1 MNRSSKWKRILAALL
16 SAFLAVSAPFAAYAH
31 PGRTDSSGGHHDYGN
46 VSGLG
51 DYHYHHGY
59 PAHLHP
65 NGVCPYAGA
74 DSSSSPAAAAAS
86 DRYDEGYDAGY
97 KVGYDEGKDAGFQSG
112 YSTGTKNV
120 EDYKKRD
127 LQEANGKFFFLAVFS
142 GISLTVMF
150 VITVTASVMRSKF
163 RNLSERQ
170 EREINSLNARLE
182 DVSNGYDVLL
192 RQSEENE
199 KEAKKCRA
207 ERQQMLKLLNSRT
220 EEYNDVVTRCN
231 QYIALFGKNAE
242 DFFKNENAEDRL
254 SKMQADYLTLVYAAS
269 SEYLDHKQRPA
280 HTEALRIRELK
291 CKTEYWIDY
300 AKHLEYE
307 NDRLKAQIKQLP
319 SPPARSTDQ
328 PPKQTESG
336 QLIFPLTPEK

>member
-16 SAFLAVSAPFAAYAH
+16 STFLAVSAPFAAYAH

-65 NGVCPYAGA
+65 NGVCPYADA
-74 DSSSSPAAAAAS
+74 DSSSSVAAAVS
-86 DRYDEGYDAGY
+86 DRYDEGYEDGY
-97 KVGYDEGKDAGFQSG
+97 EGGYRTGYDEGKDSGFQSG

-127 LQEANGKFFFLAVFS
+127 LQEANDKFLFLAVFS

-150 VITVTASVMRSKF
+150 VITVTASVKRSKF
-163 RNLSERQ
+163 RNLSESQ

-182 DVSNGYDVLL
+182 DVNSGYDALL

-207 ERQQMLKLLNSRT
+207 ERQQMLELLNSRT

-242 DFFKNENAEDRL
+242 DFFKDENAEDRL
-254 SKMQADYLTLVYAAS
+254 SKMQAD
-269 SEYLDHKQRPA
+269 
-280 HTEALRIRELK
+280 
-291 CKTEYWIDY
+291 
-300 AKHLEYE
+300 
-307 NDRLKAQIKQLP
+307 
-319 SPPARSTDQ
+319 
-328 PPKQTESG
+328 
-336 QLIFPLTPEK
+336 